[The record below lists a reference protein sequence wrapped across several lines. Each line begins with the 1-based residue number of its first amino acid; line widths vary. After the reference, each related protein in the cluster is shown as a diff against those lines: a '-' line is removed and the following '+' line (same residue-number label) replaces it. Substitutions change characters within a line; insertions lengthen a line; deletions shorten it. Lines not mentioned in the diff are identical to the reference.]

1 MVISFAF
8 LMLRKYFGF
17 QIKGRTFIMS
27 IVHPKFA
34 KYFPLLKIITTFSLW
49 TLHVFLRTT
58 FNGVYKSHWQISQL
72 QVNETTTMK
81 ENVLSKT
88 RKTALST
95 AYVKLREN
103 SKSVLE
109 NCYSMEIEAS
119 KLIRESGT
127 SIIEL
132 ETSILPVFWIC
143 QKIP

>member
-17 QIKGRTFIMS
+17 QIQGRTFIMS

-34 KYFPLLKIITTFSLW
+34 TYFPLLKIIATLSLW

-103 SKSVLE
+103 SKRVLE
-109 NCYSMEIEAS
+109 NSYSMDIEAS

-132 ETSILPVFWIC
+132 ETTVLPVFWIC

>member
-1 MVISFAF
+1 
-8 LMLRKYFGF
+8 MLRKYFGF
-17 QIKGRTFIMS
+17 QIQGRTFIMS

-88 RKTALST
+88 RKTLST

-109 NCYSMEIEAS
+109 NFYSMEIEAS

-132 ETSILPVFWIC
+132 ETTILPVFWIC

>member
-8 LMLRKYFGF
+8 LMLREYFGF
-17 QIKGRTFIMS
+17 QIQGRTFIMS

-34 KYFPLLKIITTFSLW
+34 TYFPLLKIIATLSLW

-103 SKSVLE
+103 SKRVLE
-109 NCYSMEIEAS
+109 NSYSMDIEAS

-132 ETSILPVFWIC
+132 EKTILPVFWIC

>member
-8 LMLRKYFGF
+8 LMLREYFSF
-17 QIKGRTFIMS
+17 QIHGRTFIMS

-34 KYFPLLKIITTFSLW
+34 TYFPLLKIIATLSLW

-103 SKSVLE
+103 SKRVLE
-109 NCYSMEIEAS
+109 NSYSIEIEAS

-132 ETSILPVFWIC
+132 EKTILPVFWIC

>member
-1 MVISFAF
+1 
-8 LMLRKYFGF
+8 
-17 QIKGRTFIMS
+17 
-27 IVHPKFA
+27 
-34 KYFPLLKIITTFSLW
+34 
-49 TLHVFLRTT
+49 
-58 FNGVYKSHWQISQL
+58 
-72 QVNETTTMK
+72 MK

-132 ETSILPVFWIC
+132 ETTILPVF
-143 QKIP
+143 

>member
-1 MVISFAF
+1 
-8 LMLRKYFGF
+8 
-17 QIKGRTFIMS
+17 
-27 IVHPKFA
+27 
-34 KYFPLLKIITTFSLW
+34 
-49 TLHVFLRTT
+49 
-58 FNGVYKSHWQISQL
+58 
-72 QVNETTTMK
+72 MK

-132 ETSILPVFWIC
+132 ETTILPVFWIC